1 MLSAI
6 DTVFW
11 VQYDEMS
18 NILRRRFTVHLILW
32 VGSVFATLAVL
43 PGCDLRQPEPQY
55 YSAETATKA
64 YADVLAEL
72 DVAITE
78 RNFRITGH
86 NKIGSVIREREN
98 IAFPD
103 YDTLQFCN
111 LTQARVML
119 EMSPASVAWMPCN
132 VAVRAEGGKVIVTTH
147 LLPTDSRDPR
157 LNEFARKMNEELK
170 VIVDFAVEN

>member
-1 MLSAI
+1 MNWTLPRS
-6 DTVFW
+6 
-11 VQYDEMS
+11 
-18 NILRRRFTVHLILW
+18 LLHLILGLSW
-32 VGSVFATLAVL
+32 LMA
-43 PGCDLRQPEPQY
+43 GCSPREPQPQY
-55 YSAETATKA
+55 YSAETSHKS

-72 DVAITE
+72 EVAITE

-132 VAVRAEGGKVIVTTH
+132 VAVRSEGERIVVTTH
-147 LLPTDSRDPR
+147 LLPTDSNDPR
-157 LNEFARKMNEELK
+157 LNDFALKMNEELRA
-170 VIVDFAVEN
+170 IVDFAVEN

>member
-1 MLSAI
+1 MSYFSTAFNPK
-6 DTVFW
+6 TSRAVFW
-11 VQYDEMS
+11 PCIV
-18 NILRRRFTVHLILW
+18 FLI
-32 VGSVFATLAVL
+32 VFSGLI
-43 PGCDLRQPEPQY
+43 GCSSKTPAPQY
-55 YSAETATKA
+55 YSVETATKS

-72 DVAITE
+72 EVAITE

-86 NKIGSVIREREN
+86 NKIGSVIREREG

-132 VAVRAEGGKVIVTTH
+132 VAVRSEGGKVIVTTH
-147 LLPTDSRDPR
+147 LLPTDSSDPR
-157 LNEFARKMNEELK
+157 LNEFARNMNEELK
-170 VIVDFAVEN
+170 AIVHFAVEN

>member
-1 MLSAI
+1 
-6 DTVFW
+6 
-11 VQYDEMS
+11 MS
-18 NILRRRFTVHLILW
+18 NILRRGFTLHLILW
-32 VGSVFATLAVL
+32 VGSVFAAIAVL

-72 DVAITE
+72 EVAITE

-119 EMSPASVAWMPCN
+119 EISPASVAWMPCN
-132 VAVRAEGGKVIVTTH
+132 VAVRSEGGKVIVTTH

-170 VIVDFAVEN
+170 AIVDFAVEN

>member
-1 MLSAI
+1 MNRS
-6 DTVFW
+6 
-11 VQYDEMS
+11 
-18 NILRRRFTVHLILW
+18 LRRLIAHLILGITW
-32 VGSVFATLAVL
+32 LLS
-43 PGCDLRQPEPQY
+43 GCSPKEHEPLY
-55 YSAETATKA
+55 YSAETTTKA
-64 YADVLAEL
+64 YPDVLAEL
-72 DVAITE
+72 EVAITE

-132 VAVRAEGGKVIVTTH
+132 VAVRSEGGKVIVTTH
-147 LLPTDSRDPR
+147 LLPTDSTDPR
-157 LNEFARKMNEELK
+157 LNDFARKMNEELK
-170 VIVDFAVEN
+170 AIVHFAVEN